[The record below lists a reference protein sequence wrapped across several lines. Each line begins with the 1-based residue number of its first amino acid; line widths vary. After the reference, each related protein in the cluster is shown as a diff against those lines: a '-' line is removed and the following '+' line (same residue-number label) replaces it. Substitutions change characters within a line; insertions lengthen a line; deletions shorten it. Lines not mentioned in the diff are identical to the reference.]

1 MSTLQGIE
9 FSQRWKQ
16 FYSTNQPKY
25 INEGIQEGVQE
36 GIQEGFTTHTPNT
49 QNTSHPQEL
58 YHGQSQLQ
66 SLMDQF
72 DTLFSEYQDNVAE
85 LARLDEDYNQV
96 LVRNNQVPSSID
108 MYLGKVVVDD
118 HGNHYYITRFGHT
131 RKFSANAWMSRD
143 TTCSNGNETTI
154 PTITAGALQLM
165 LSGPDMNAFE
175 PCGKEGKIVREGTTQ
190 NYKWVDIQGYG
201 HRFPT
206 AVQYSTNV
214 TNQKC
219 PQEYDVLPSDK
230 FQAIAAGPDMGETEG
245 CSTVI
250 IDQDKQKTLLEQKA
264 RVTSN
269 LRDLLALIDRIE
281 SYDKDLSNAF
291 TQRRA
296 ELAVAVS
303 NLQNEAQHEKNVQHN
318 NKTLR
323 AKWDSI
329 VVQERMEY
337 YQYLGLAG
345 VGIVITGALLHQ
357 FFSRKE

>member
-1 MSTLQGIE
+1 MSTSQGIE
-9 FSQRWKQ
+9 FSQRWNQ

-25 INEGIQEGVQE
+25 MNEGIQEGF
-36 GIQEGFTTHTPNT
+36 QEGFQEGMTTQEST
-49 QNTSHPQEL
+49 QSQPQQL
-58 YHGQSQLQ
+58 YQGQSQLKT
-66 SLMDQF
+66 LMERF
-72 DTLFSEYQDNVAE
+72 DTLYDTYQDNVAK
-85 LARLDEDYNQV
+85 LATMDEEYNQI
-96 LVRNNQVPSSID
+96 LLRNNQVPSSID
-108 MYLGKVVVDD
+108 MYLGKIVVDS

-131 RKFSANAWMSRD
+131 RKFSVQSWESRD
-143 TTCSNGNETTI
+143 TTCSNGNQTTI
-154 PTITAGALQLM
+154 PTITAGALQL
-165 LSGPDMNAFE
+165 LLPGPDMNAFE
-175 PCGKEGKIVREGTTQ
+175 PCGKEGKIVRDGT
-190 NYKWVDIQGYG
+190 NNIYKWVDIQGYG

-206 AVQYSTNV
+206 AVNYSTSV
-214 TNQKC
+214 TAQKC
-219 PQEYDVLPSDK
+219 PNDYDVLPSDR
-230 FQAIAAGPDMGETEG
+230 FDAIAVGPDMNDDEG

-250 IDQDKQKTLLEQKA
+250 VDQDKQSKLLEQKA

-269 LRDLLALIDRIE
+269 LQELIALINQIE
-281 SYDKDLSNAF
+281 SYDSELSKAF
-291 TQRRA
+291 TQRRT

-303 NLQNEAQHEKNVQHN
+303 NLQNEAQDEKNVQQN